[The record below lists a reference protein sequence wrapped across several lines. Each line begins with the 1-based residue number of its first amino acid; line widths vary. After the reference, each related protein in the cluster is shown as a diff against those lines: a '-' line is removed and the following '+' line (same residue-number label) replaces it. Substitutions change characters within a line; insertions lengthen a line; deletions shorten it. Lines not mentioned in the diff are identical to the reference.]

1 MILPYGFLLF
11 GVVFFG
17 VVAVVN
23 FVRAYRKRE
32 RIYYLSGVISS
43 VMVVVLVLVFFEQIL
58 LMFFLFLIAG
68 VASLVTLP
76 KMRKV
81 VDRELEEVDTSSPLR
96 TRDFLTYCGWFKLAS
111 KWGSV
116 RVMCLYFLLS
126 VAIIGGSL
134 FALSI
139 SWRFMEVGVILVYTI
154 VFSTIPTMLFY
165 QQIKRALKSKMRA
178 E

>member
-1 MILPYGFLLF
+1 
-11 GVVFFG
+11 
-17 VVAVVN
+17 
-23 FVRAYRKRE
+23 
-32 RIYYLSGVISS
+32 LSGVISS
-43 VMVVVLVLVFFEQIL
+43 VMVVVLMLVIFEQIF
-58 LMFFLFLIAG
+58 LMFVLFFIAG
-68 VASLVTLP
+68 VVSFVTLP

-81 VDRELEEVDTSSPLR
+81 VDRELEEVDVLSPLR
-96 TRDFLTYCGWFKLAS
+96 ARDFLTYCGWFKLAS
-111 KWGSV
+111 KWGSG
-116 RVMCLYFLLS
+116 RAICLYFLMS

-139 SWRFMEVGVILVYTI
+139 SWGFIEVGVILVYTI